1 MSANQY
7 MAAGVDSTF
16 SLEGFKKG
24 FNISITR
31 YEGDEMEFEMK
42 GVSCAVREEEL
53 LHARAVAKRASQDS
67 GHGHRAGLGLWPG
80 QIAD

>member
-42 GVSCAVREEEL
+42 GVSCAVREEES
-53 LHARAVAKRASQDS
+53 LHTRVVASEPPRTLAT
-67 GHGHRAGLGLWPG
+67 GTGLWPG
-80 QIAD
+80 FAD